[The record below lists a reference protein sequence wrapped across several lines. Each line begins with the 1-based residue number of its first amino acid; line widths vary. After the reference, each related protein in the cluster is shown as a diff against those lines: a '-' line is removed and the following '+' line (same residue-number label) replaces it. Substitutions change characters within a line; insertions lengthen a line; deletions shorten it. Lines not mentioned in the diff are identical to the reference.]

1 MPQALERADGSWAWV
16 VLLATMVTQGLT
28 LGFPT
33 CIGIFFT
40 ELQWEFQ
47 ASNSETS
54 WFPSIL
60 TAVLHM
66 AGPLC
71 SILVGRF
78 GCRVTVMLGGVLAS
92 LGMVASSFS
101 HNLSQ
106 LYFTAGFITG
116 LGMCFSFQSSI
127 TVLGFYFVRRR
138 VLANALASMG
148 VSLGITLWPLLSRYL
163 LENLGWRGTFLVFGG
178 VFLHCCI
185 CGAII
190 RPVAT
195 SVAPETK
202 ECPPPPPE
210 TPALGCL
217 AACGR
222 TIQRHLAFDILRHN
236 TGYCVY
242 ILGVM
247 WSVLGFPLPQVF
259 LVPYAMWHSVDEQQA
274 ALLISIIG
282 FSNIFL
288 RPLAGLMAG
297 RPAFAS
303 HRKYLFSLALLLNG
317 LTNLVCAASGD
328 FWVLVGY
335 CLAYS
340 VSMSGIGA
348 LIFQVL
354 MDIVPMDQFPRA
366 LGLFTVL
373 DGLAFLISPPLAAS
387 SSSQL
392 PSSWVAAS
400 TPCRRRSKASRLSRR
415 MPWSRIFSWK
425 PKTVLGSNGP
435 LRSCASLPASH
446 VQLASISIFG
456 DVLPPPGPATSGSY
470 GQRRYCRPSKRLW
483 AGIALP
489 ECLFD
494 SATICHVS
502 WANC

>member
-1 MPQALERADGSWAWV
+1 MSQALEHADGSWAWV
-16 VLLATMVTQGLT
+16 VLLATMVSQGLT

-60 TAVLHM
+60 TAVVHM
-66 AGPLC
+66 A
-71 SILVGRF
+71 
-78 GCRVTVMLGGVLAS
+78 
-92 LGMVASSFS
+92 
-101 HNLSQ
+101 
-106 LYFTAGFITG
+106 G

-163 LENLGWRGTFLVFGG
+163 LEDLGWRGAFLVFGG

-185 CGAII
+185 CGAVM

-202 ECPPPPPE
+202 ECPPPPPK
-210 TPALGCL
+210 TPVLGCL
-217 AACGR
+217 AACGQ

-236 TGYCVY
+236 TGYRVY
-242 ILGVM
+242 TLGVM
-247 WSVLGFPLPQVF
+247 WSLLGFPLPHVF
-259 LVPYAMWHSVDEQQA
+259 LVPYAMRHRVDEQQA

-288 RPLAGLMAG
+288 RPLAGLVAG
-297 RPAFAS
+297 RRAFAS
-303 HRKYLFSLALLLNG
+303 HRKYLFSLAVLLNG
-317 LTNLVCAASGD
+317 LTNLVCAASAN

-335 CLAYS
+335 CLVYS

-348 LIFQVL
+348 LVFQVL
-354 MDIVPMDQFPRA
+354 MDIVPMDRFPSA

-373 DGLAFLISPPLAAS
+373 DGLAFLISPPLAGLLLDSTNNFSYVFYMS
-387 SSSQL
+387 SFFLISAALFMGSSFYSLQKKEQQGKQA
-392 PSSWVAAS
+392 VATDALEQDLFLEG
-400 TPCRRRSKASRLSRR
+400 KD
-415 MPWSRIFSWK
+415 
-425 PKTVLGSNGP
+425 GSGKQRCP
-435 LRSCASLPASH
+435 EIMY
-446 VQLASISIFG
+446 V
-456 DVLPPPGPATSGSY
+456 TS
-470 GQRRYCRPSKRLW
+470 
-483 AGIALP
+483 
-489 ECLFD
+489 
-494 SATICHVS
+494 V
-502 WANC
+502 

>member
-1 MPQALERADGSWAWV
+1 MPRPTHGPLATSQGRCPSVTPGTGAVVTVAVKPWQHQQQRMPQALERADGSWAWV
-16 VLLATMVTQGLT
+16 VLLATVVSQGLT

-60 TAVLHM
+60 TAVVHM
-66 AGPLC
+66 A
-71 SILVGRF
+71 
-78 GCRVTVMLGGVLAS
+78 
-92 LGMVASSFS
+92 
-101 HNLSQ
+101 
-106 LYFTAGFITG
+106 G

-163 LENLGWRGTFLVFGG
+163 LEDLGWRGTFLVFGG

-185 CGAII
+185 CGAVM

-195 SVAPETK
+195 SIAPETK
-202 ECPPPPPE
+202 ECPPPPPK

-217 AACGR
+217 AACGQ

-236 TGYCVY
+236 TGYRVY
-242 ILGVM
+242 TLGVM
-247 WSVLGFPLPQVF
+247 WSILGFPLPHVF
-259 LVPYAMWHSVDEQQA
+259 LVPYAMRHRVDEQQA

-288 RPLAGLMAG
+288 RPLAGLVAG
-297 RPAFAS
+297 RRAFAS
-303 HRKYLFSLALLLNG
+303 HRKYLFSLAVLLNG
-317 LTNLVCAASGD
+317 LTNLVCAASAD

-335 CLAYS
+335 CLVYS

-354 MDIVPMDQFPRA
+354 MDIVPMDRFPSA

-373 DGLAFLISPPLAAS
+373 EGLAFLISPPLAGLLLDSTNSFSYVFYMS
-387 SSSQL
+387 SFFLISAALFMGSSFYSLQKKERQGKQA
-392 PSSWVAAS
+392 VATDALEQDLFLEGKDGS
-400 TPCRRRSKASRLSRR
+400 GKQPCPEI
-415 MPWSRIFSWK
+415 MY
-425 PKTVLGSNGP
+425 V
-435 LRSCASLPASH
+435 
-446 VQLASISIFG
+446 
-456 DVLPPPGPATSGSY
+456 TS
-470 GQRRYCRPSKRLW
+470 
-483 AGIALP
+483 
-489 ECLFD
+489 
-494 SATICHVS
+494 V
-502 WANC
+502 

>member
-16 VLLATMVTQGLT
+16 VLLATVVSQGLT

-60 TAVLHM
+60 TAVVHM
-66 AGPLC
+66 AG
-71 SILVGRF
+71 
-78 GCRVTVMLGGVLAS
+78 GCRVGVMEEACL
-92 LGMVASSFS
+92 
-101 HNLSQ
+101 Q
-106 LYFTAGFITG
+106 AGLPSCPAG

-127 TVLGFYFVRRR
+127 TVLGLYFVRRQ

-163 LENLGWRGTFLVFGG
+163 LEDLGWRGAFLVFGG

-185 CGAII
+185 CGAVM

-195 SVAPETK
+195 SLAPETK
-202 ECPPPPPE
+202 ECPPPPPK

-217 AACGR
+217 AACGQ

-236 TGYCVY
+236 TGYRVY
-242 ILGVM
+242 TLGVM
-247 WSVLGFPLPQVF
+247 WSILGFPLPHVF
-259 LVPYAMWHSVDEQQA
+259 LVPYAMRHRVDEQQA

-288 RPLAGLMAG
+288 RPLAGLVAG
-297 RPAFAS
+297 RRAFAS
-303 HRKYLFSLALLLNG
+303 HRKYLFSLAVLLNG
-317 LTNLVCAASGD
+317 LTNLVCAASAD

-335 CLAYS
+335 CLVYS

-348 LIFQVL
+348 LVFQVL
-354 MDIVPMDQFPRA
+354 MDIVPMDRFSSA

-373 DGLAFLISPPLAAS
+373 DGLAFLISPPLAGLLLDSTNNFSYVFYMSSFFLISAALFMGSSFYFLQKKERQDKQAVGTDALEQDLFLEGKDGSGKQRCPEIIWCQSSRPPCPAGVNKYPWGCPAS
-387 SSSQL
+387 SRSS
-392 PSSWVAAS
+392 
-400 TPCRRRSKASRLSRR
+400 
-415 MPWSRIFSWK
+415 
-425 PKTVLGSNGP
+425 
-435 LRSCASLPASH
+435 H
-446 VQLASISIFG
+446 
-456 DVLPPPGPATSGSY
+456 
-470 GQRRYCRPSKRLW
+470 
-483 AGIALP
+483 
-489 ECLFD
+489 ECLLWPKAVLQAKQRALGRN
-494 SATICHVS
+494 SP
-502 WANC
+502 